1 MNRITSFFIWRYVTK
16 VIAFGEKALSLLG
29 PNDRKKVIQT
39 IPILVSLSLLDLA
52 GVVLLGTVATLTFN
66 LISNDSKPTR
76 LEMIFQ
82 DIAGTDISR
91 TTLIIIFSL
100 MAVFLLSLKTLSQAF
115 FSLRFAKFQARLET
129 DIASKLYNNL
139 ISSGVSKI
147 NTNKFSDYHY
157 SLIVGANRY
166 VTGMLGSSVTFISD
180 VFTAVLMFSFAFY
193 ASPLSA
199 IVATTVFLGSYLIF
213 NGPVNSRARIYGKV
227 SMNSYLNLGED
238 LLESL
243 RGIREIKAYSKE
255 TMYEDKF
262 REEKTTSSLV
272 NQKIMWLNGLVKY
285 FLEMAILLAG
295 TLITISLVITTDLK
309 HAITV
314 AVLFLVIGFR
324 LIPIIQRLQNSV
336 NSIRISNEATKTLFQ
351 YFEEFKNLNNSHKN
365 LKNGAIQ
372 ELECIEVQNVAYS
385 FSDGSIALSEITFK
399 IRSNQTLAIFGDSGA
414 GKSTL
419 LDLVT
424 GLSSPTSGTIQFHS
438 TTEGI
443 QYQPGVYPISFITQN
458 CALFGNDIYQNVSL
472 SKELSDV
479 DRLKVDQIVDTLNLE
494 KFIESE
500 VGKSREIRSDS
511 TNISGGERQRIAIA
525 RAKFFD
531 TSIVVLDEP
540 TSALDAENERRVVE
554 YLEEIFHKKTV
565 IFITHSESL
574 LNVADLVLYLKEGKM
589 MFFGGVSD
597 FRGWK
602 SRL

>member
-1 MNRITSFFIWRYVTK
+1 MTRVIT
-16 VIAFGEKALSLLG
+16 FGKKSLSLLS
-29 PNDRKKVIQT
+29 PNDRKKVIRT

-66 LISNDSKPTR
+66 LISNDTKPTR

-82 DIAGTDISR
+82 DLTGVDVSQTM
-91 TTLIIIFSL
+91 LIISFSL
-100 MAVFLLSLKTLSQAF
+100 LAVILLSLKTISQAF

-129 DIASKLYNNL
+129 DIATKLYNNL
-139 ISSGVSKI
+139 ISSSISKI
-147 NTNKFSDYHY
+147 NANKFSDYHY

-166 VTGMLGSSVTFISD
+166 VTGMLGSSITFASD
-180 VFTAVLMFSFAFY
+180 IFTALLMFLFAFY

-199 IVATTVFLGSYLIF
+199 IVATTVFLGSYKIF

-255 TMYEDKF
+255 TIYEDKF

-295 TLITISLVITTDLK
+295 TLITICLVITTDLK

-314 AVLFLVIGFR
+314 AALFLVIGFR
-324 LIPIIQRLQNSV
+324 LIPIIQRLQNSI
-336 NSIRISNEATKTLFQ
+336 NSIRISNEATKTLFL
-351 YFEEFKNLNNSHKN
+351 YFEEFKNSNINNRN
-365 LKNGAIQ
+365 LKNGPIQ
-372 ELECIEVQNVAYS
+372 QLECIDVQNVTYS
-385 FSDGSIALSEITFK
+385 FSESSNALSNVTFNIK
-399 IRSNQTLAIFGDSGA
+399 SNQTLAILGDSGA

-419 LDLVT
+419 LDLIT

-438 TTEGI
+438 VVEGV
-443 QYQPGVYPISFITQN
+443 QYQPGVYPISYITQN
-458 CALFGNDIYQNVSL
+458 CALFGNNVYQNISL
-472 SKELSDV
+472 SKDLSEV
-479 DRLKVDQIVDTLNLE
+479 DRLKVDKIVSTLNLE
-494 KFIESE
+494 KFLESE
-500 VGKSREIRSDS
+500 DGKSREIRSDS

-540 TSALDAENERRVVE
+540 TSALDVENERRVIE

-574 LNVADLVLYLKEGKM
+574 LNVADLVLYLEEGKV
-589 MFFGGVSD
+589 MFFGGVSN
-597 FRGWK
+597 FREWK
-602 SRL
+602 IRL